1 MTGLESSMLSYLLNS
16 LWQIPLLFLFGWL
29 AARLLGNFAP
39 ALQHRVWVT
48 VMLLQI
54 FVPLLS
60 ALSHNWLNLLLA
72 VVGQRSEFGAGQV
85 FVSVGPASAPGASHL
100 PAPLLIG
107 IALAYLGSLT
117 YFAAKFIWNCVFL
130 SGLRRTSFS
139 FAPGKGPA
147 ILANDFEV
155 RLALHGVTIATSTSI
170 FGPVTIGALNKLV
183 LLPPSMTA
191 ACHQQDLPAIL
202 AHELAHIE
210 RNDFLKNL
218 LYELVTLPV
227 KYHPVFW
234 LTRERMIETREI
246 VCDAL
251 AAQVTGRK
259 EYARSLLRLA
269 AVFLEGKTLTTP
281 YAIGVFDANALERR
295 LMNLTRKQT
304 QRTALNRLTP
314 LVFCIGLGLIT
325 CGTALAGSMQVDT
338 SQTETSD
345 SNTPRLAAGVAAG
358 NKLTGNVPKY
368 PESAKK
374 AKIGG
379 KVLLKAII
387 GKDGKMQALNLISG
401 PPELQQS
408 AWDAVRTWTYRP
420 YLLNGNRV
428 DVETTITVTYTL
440 AE

>member
-1 MTGLESSMLSYLLNS
+1 
-16 LWQIPLLFLFGWL
+16 
-29 AARLLGNFAP
+29 
-39 ALQHRVWVT
+39 
-48 VMLLQI
+48 
-54 FVPLLS
+54 
-60 ALSHNWLNLLLA
+60 
-72 VVGQRSEFGAGQV
+72 
-85 FVSVGPASAPGASHL
+85 
-100 PAPLLIG
+100 
-107 IALAYLGSLT
+107 
-117 YFAAKFIWNCVFL
+117 
-130 SGLRRTSFS
+130 
-139 FAPGKGPA
+139 
-147 ILANDFEV
+147 
-155 RLALHGVTIATSTSI
+155 
-170 FGPVTIGALNKLV
+170 
-183 LLPPSMTA
+183 MTA

-374 AKIGG
+374 AKIEG

-401 PPELQQS
+401 PPELRQS

-420 YLLNGNRV
+420 YLLNGNPV